1 VDNGAPRSAYDWA
14 LYFCEYGAFMS
25 PLSPAAAVLPSG
37 INVAYPRSA
46 LELTRAIWEAA
57 FHENEVHDA
66 LRGAGVRFGLVPEAR
81 VWSHLGFGFGA
92 AMAHLFAGGR
102 RFAAHRAARERLPGR
117 MFWTLAAA
125 AVPALLLARMA
136 RRIVGRRPG
145 RLVHLLCGLP
155 WVLGLLV
162 AWSAGEMIGPLAPVP
177 EV

>member
-1 VDNGAPRSAYDWA
+1 GRIVLLTEDHCTFAPGWRDALAGAVGGEQRVCGGPVDNGAPRSAYDWA
-14 LYFCEYGAFMS
+14 PYFFEYGAVLS
-25 PLSPAAAVLPSG
+25 PLAPAAAVLPSG

-102 RFAAHRAARERLPGR
+102 RFAAHRAA
-117 MFWTLAAA
+117 
-125 AVPALLLARMA
+125 
-136 RRIVGRRPG
+136 
-145 RLVHLLCGLP
+145 
-155 WVLGLLV
+155 
-162 AWSAGEMIGPLAPVP
+162 
-177 EV
+177 